1 MGALALVVG
10 VVAMFLAGFTVYAA
24 GYAYREAARAAVRPV
39 FLVRRQLMWR
49 LA

>member
-1 MGALALVVG
+1 MGALAFVMGVLVLFG
-10 VVAMFLAGFTVYAA
+10 AGFAVFKA
-24 GYAYREAARAAVRPV
+24 GYVYREAARAAIRPV

>member
-1 MGALALVVG
+1 MGALALVMG
-10 VVAMFLAGFTVYAA
+10 VVAMFLVGFSVYAT